1 LFSQNLKEV
10 CYANISIIISVALIL
25 YYPVAKKK
33 LFLSDMISKNR
44 AKFIV
49 SLQKKKVRDE
59 EKLFVIEGDKIVRE
73 FLNSGVTIQS
83 LIAKPEFINSIP
95 GEVLGK
101 VPEVEDVS
109 YDELKAISTL
119 KTPHN
124 ALAIIPMPD
133 CDLNLNEVFKELCV
147 ALDFV
152 QDPGNLGTIIRAA
165 GWFGI
170 KNIIC
175 SPDCVDVYNPKV
187 IQASMGALLHVNIFY
202 SDLKK
207 FLSASEQNNIS
218 VFGTLL
224 EGESIY
230 SHALADRGII
240 LLGNESKGIS
250 AELLPFITDKIMIPK
265 LSKGK
270 HGIDS
275 LNVGMAASVVFSEF
289 SRRSVSNP
297 D

>member
-1 LFSQNLKEV
+1 
-10 CYANISIIISVALIL
+10 
-25 YYPVAKKK
+25 
-33 LFLSDMISKNR
+33 MISKN
-44 AKFIV
+44 KIKYII

-59 EKLFVIEGDKIVRE
+59 ERLFVIEGDKIVRE
-73 FLNSGVTIQS
+73 FLSAKVPVRMLVS
-83 LIAKPEFINSIP
+83 KPEFRSS
-95 GEVLGK
+95 LS
-101 VPEVEDVS
+101 PELLSLADEIEDVS
-109 YDELKAISTL
+109 YEELKQISTL
-119 KTPHN
+119 KSPHN
-124 ALAIIPMPD
+124 ALAVVHIPDVEM
-133 CDLNLNEVFKELCV
+133 NLPMILSELCV

-152 QDPGNLGTIIRAA
+152 QDPGNMGTIIRAA

-202 SDLKK
+202 TDLRKLFETVSD
-207 FLSASEQNNIS
+207 SVP

-224 EGESIY
+224 EGNSIY
-230 SHALADRGII
+230 DHKLSDKGII

-250 AELLPFITDKIMIPK
+250 DDLIPYITEKIKIPK
-265 LSKGK
+265 FSSARE
-270 HGIDS
+270 GIDS

-289 SRRSVSNP
+289 MRKSGIRT